1 MVRFCKWLSGRR
13 AQIQGRGTEFSPTDF
28 GVVLGEWRLGVL
40 DPESDCVGAV
50 ETPDVRAVA

>member
-1 MVRFCKWLSGRR
+1 MRFYKWLSGRI
-13 AQIQGRGTEFSPTDF
+13 AQIQGRGAEFSPMDF